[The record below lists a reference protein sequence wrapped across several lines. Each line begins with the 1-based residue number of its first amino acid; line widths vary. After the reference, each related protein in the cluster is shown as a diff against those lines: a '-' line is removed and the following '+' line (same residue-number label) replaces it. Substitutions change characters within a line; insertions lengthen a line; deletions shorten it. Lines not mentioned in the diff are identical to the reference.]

1 VPLARTALTVA
12 KGAAFAVAGFA
23 GLLGGGLACIAST
36 VGVCA
41 AVCVLLYGTGHLLAY
56 LFGFGFMWGLVIAC
70 WLLLVA
76 PVVGA
81 LVHDLWMIRRL
92 ATAQGSLTQV

>member
-1 VPLARTALTVA
+1 MLLTVT
-12 KGAAFAVAGFA
+12 KGALVAVAGFGA
-23 GLLGGGLACIAST
+23 LLGGGIVCIAST

-41 AVCVLLYGTGHLLAY
+41 VVCVLLYGAAHLFAY
-56 LFGFGFMWGLVIAC
+56 VFGFGFMWGLVAAC

-92 ATAQGSLTQV
+92 ASARASLTIEL